1 MLYAITIIV
10 VLIACFLLLRLRF
23 SGELTE
29 KRRLLFLGIGRS
41 GLQIDFNSHVSR
53 IKLCGWT
60 VRSLKHDSGAKL
72 NGEDRTGPIKAVKIT
87 KAELGSGKRPGR
99 KRGELHLRAWLE
111 IGLQVLRALRRY
123 VIDLLRSV
131 IVEEAEA
138 EIRAG
143 FESPHLTG
151 EAFGYY
157 HALIGAVPAL
167 APRLR
172 FYPDWT
178 GQSFTGSARLSLA
191 IPMYALVYRTGLMI
205 IRLPLI
211 RLMKMVREQRKGAAY
226 AK

>member
-10 VLIACFLLLRLRF
+10 VLIACFLMLRLRF
-23 SGELTE
+23 GVVLTDQQ
-29 KRRLLFLGIGRS
+29 RLLFLGIGRS
-41 GLQIDFNSHVSR
+41 GLQLDFKSHVSR

-60 VRSLKHDSGAKL
+60 VRSLKYDSGAKL
-72 NGEDRTGPIKAVKIT
+72 DGEGRTGPIKAVKIT

-99 KRGELHLRAWLE
+99 KRGELHFRAWLE
-111 IGLQVLRALRRY
+111 VGLQILRTLRKY
-123 VIDLLRSV
+123 VVDLLRSV

-151 EAFGYY
+151 EAYGYY

-178 GQSFTGSARLSLA
+178 GQSFAGSARLSLA
-191 IPMYALVYRTGLMI
+191 IPMYALLYRTGLMI
-205 IRLPLI
+205 CRMPILKTIRL
-211 RLMKMVREQRKGAAY
+211 VREQKKGAAY